1 MSDEEMTIDRAS
13 LLEAYALPEGAARH
27 VRMNFVASLDGAVS
41 IDGRSGGLGNEADR
55 LAMQVMRTLAD
66 VVLVGAGT
74 VRVEGYGGVRVGE
87 ADAAWRLE
95 HGRAPQPRLA
105 VVSSALDLDPHHP
118 FFAKAV
124 ERPIV
129 VTHAAAP
136 AERRDAL
143 SAVADVLVCGG
154 GDGGGAGDSAAGDG
168 SVDLEAMLD
177 SLAHMGIG
185 RVLCEGGPRLFGALM
200 NADLVD
206 ELCLSLSPLLVGGT
220 AGRISRG
227 AAEMERSM
235 HLVHAIPAGDL
246 LLLRYS
252 RADRRQRSPAA

>member
-1 MSDEEMTIDRAS
+1 MTIDRAS

-27 VRMNFVASLDGAVS
+27 VRMNFVSSLDGAVS
-41 IDGRSGGLGNEADR
+41 IDGRSGGLGDEADR
-55 LAMQVMRTLAD
+55 LAMHVMRTLAD

-105 VVSSALDLDPHHP
+105 VVSSALDLDPQHP

-136 AERRDAL
+136 ADRRAAL
-143 SAVADVLVCGG
+143 SAVADVLVCGD
-154 GDGGGAGDSAAGDG
+154 GDGEGEGDG
-168 SVDLEAMLD
+168 DGAVDLDAMLA
-177 SLAHMGIG
+177 SLADLGIG

-227 AAEMERSM
+227 AVEMERSM

-252 RADRRQRSPAA
+252 RR

>member
-1 MSDEEMTIDRAS
+1 MRGDEVAIDRAS

-27 VRMNFVASLDGAVS
+27 VRMNFVSSLDGAVS
-41 IDGRSGGLGNEADR
+41 IGGRSGGLGDEADR

-74 VRVEGYGGVRVGE
+74 VRVEGYGGVRVSE

-95 HGRAPQPRLA
+95 HGRAAQPRLA
-105 VVSSALDLDPHHP
+105 VVSSALDLDPQQP
-118 FFAKAV
+118 FFAKAI

-136 AERRDAL
+136 EDRRAAL

-154 GDGGGAGDSAAGDG
+154 GGGGGGEGDG
-168 SVDLEAMLD
+168 DGDAAVDLEAMLA
-177 SLAHMGIG
+177 SLAELGIG

-200 NADLVD
+200 DGDLVD

-227 AAEMERSM
+227 ASEMQRSM
-235 HLVHAIPAGDL
+235 RLVHAIPAGDL

-252 RADRRQRSPAA
+252 RH

>member
-1 MSDEEMTIDRAS
+1 MRGDEVAVDRAS
-13 LLEAYALPEGAARH
+13 LLEAYALPDGASRH
-27 VRMNFVASLDGAVS
+27 VRMNFVSSLDGAVS
-41 IDGRSGGLGNEADR
+41 IGGRSGGLGDEADR
-55 LAMQVMRTLAD
+55 LAMRVMRTLAD

-105 VVSSALDLDPHHP
+105 VVSSALDLDPQHQ

-136 AERRDAL
+136 EDRRAEL
-143 SAVADVLVCGG
+143 SAVCDMLVCGDG
-154 GDGGGAGDSAAGDG
+154 DDAGQGDGA
-168 SVDLEAMLD
+168 VDLEVMLA
-177 SLAHMGIG
+177 SLADLGIG

-206 ELCLSLSPLLVGGT
+206 ELCLSLSPMLVGGT

-227 AAEMERSM
+227 ATEMERSM

-252 RADRRQRSPAA
+252 RR